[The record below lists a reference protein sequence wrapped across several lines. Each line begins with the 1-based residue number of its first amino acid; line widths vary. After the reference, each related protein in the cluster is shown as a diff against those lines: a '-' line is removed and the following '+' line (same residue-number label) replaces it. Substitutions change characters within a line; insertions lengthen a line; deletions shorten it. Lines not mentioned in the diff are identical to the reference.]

1 VRWGFAPFGVDLRG
15 WNIFGDA
22 PPQAHARNF
31 ALLGPMS
38 KEIARLNFEGKLK
51 TAMQETGQ
59 TQQELDFGAWQATI
73 AYGYPQRDG
82 RRAREPVTH
91 TEPLWSRSAG
101 PMSSWLP
108 VWTPASTFIFTAGLP
123 GMRMQILSAQEGTF
137 ENGAGLGRP
146 SMGHLLL
153 DSLTARHLAT
163 AATEAAS

>member
-1 VRWGFAPFGVDLRG
+1 
-15 WNIFGDA
+15 
-22 PPQAHARNF
+22 
-31 ALLGPMS
+31 MS

-108 VWTPASTFIFTAGLP
+108 VWTPASTFIFTAGC
-123 GMRMQILSAQEGTF
+123 QEC
-137 ENGAGLGRP
+137 ACRSSRP
-146 SMGHLLL
+146 RKVHLRTVQDWVGHLWG
-153 DSLTARHLAT
+153 TYC
-163 AATEAAS
+163 